1 MSSLKHLYLKKRL
14 FFMDRVVEHKSKL
27 EAHFQAFYKALDDIR
42 NKLLADENRIQNEI
56 ENYEFRLQR
65 LLKRCS

>member
-1 MSSLKHLYLKKRL
+1 
-14 FFMDRVVEHKSKL
+14 MDRVVEHKSKL